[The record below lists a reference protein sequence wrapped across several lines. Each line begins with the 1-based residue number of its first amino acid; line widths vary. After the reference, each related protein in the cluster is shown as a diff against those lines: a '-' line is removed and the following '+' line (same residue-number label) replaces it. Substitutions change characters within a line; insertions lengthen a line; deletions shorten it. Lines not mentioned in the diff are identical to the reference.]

1 MLNVFRMLGMMR
13 GDRLHVESSSAAPI
27 QQIRDEGV
35 RVAPDV
41 YALAASAD
49 RQVSVLLWNY
59 HDDDL
64 PAHDA
69 PVRLTIAG
77 LPAGRPVVTHYRVD
91 AEHSNAYELWK
102 KAGSPQAPTKAQY
115 DELEKAGRLQ
125 VLGTPAPAPIVD
137 GRLALE
143 FPLPRQAVS
152 LLTVKY

>member
-1 MLNVFRMLGMMR
+1 VLNVFRMLGMMR

-35 RVAPDV
+35 RVAPDI
-41 YALAASAD
+41 YALAASAG
-49 RQVSVLLWNY
+49 REVSVLVWNY

-64 PAHDA
+64 PAHEA
-69 PVRLTIAG
+69 PVRLTIQG

-91 AEHSNAYELWK
+91 GEHSNAYEMWK
-102 KAGSPQAPTKAQY
+102 KAGAPPAPTKALYEQ
-115 DELEKAGRLQ
+115 LEKAGRLQ
-125 VLGTPAPAPIVD
+125 VLGAPAPAPIVN
-137 GRLALE
+137 GRLSLE